1 MTITRERIEAVR
13 SRHSLCNLFNL
24 RLEGSKSQMVVL
36 IDMLGFID
44 FSLYSVRLSKHV
56 SLHDFVPHCD
66 DFA

>member
-24 RLEGSKSQMVVL
+24 RLEGSKSQMVIL
-36 IDMLGFID
+36 IDMLGFLNFI
-44 FSLYSVRLSKHV
+44 LGSVRLSKHV

-66 DFA
+66 NFA